1 METGVAWDGEAFP
14 SAHNNAV
21 NVHERMMTEEEI
33 YEVLRECYD
42 PEIPVNIV
50 DLGLVYGVA
59 IEAGTVNVQ
68 MTLTAP
74 GFRWAQ

>member
-1 METGVAWDGEAFP
+1 MLTQ
-14 SAHNNAV
+14 
-21 NVHERMMTEEEI
+21 EEV

-50 DLGLVYGVA
+50 DLGLVYNV
-59 IEAGTVNVQ
+59 ILDNDVVNVQ

-74 GFRWAQ
+74 GTPPDSTNTSRSAASSNRI